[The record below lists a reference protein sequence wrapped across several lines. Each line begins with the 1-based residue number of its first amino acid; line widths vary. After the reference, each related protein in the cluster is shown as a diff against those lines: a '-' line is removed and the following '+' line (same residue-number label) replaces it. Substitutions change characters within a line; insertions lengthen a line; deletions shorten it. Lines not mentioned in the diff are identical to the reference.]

1 MKDFNSSNLNLENKI
16 IQKGV
21 LDLKIFWQ
29 YINEKYF
36 RTNENDSW
44 ELFSKLK
51 YFFYKN
57 AELSSLEKR
66 EGKDPFAVVKFI
78 EEIQLVGLK
87 HGKTIYS
94 YF

>member
-51 YFFYKN
+51 YFFLQKCRT
-57 AELSSLEKR
+57 EFIRKKR
-66 EGKDPFAVVKFI
+66 RERPICSGKIYRRNTASRF
-78 EEIQLVGLK
+78 
-87 HGKTIYS
+87 KTW
-94 YF
+94 